1 MNNRKLC
8 NSTSSSELQRR
19 VISVAL
25 YRLIPARIVCY
36 RLRAMQFLLYPS
48 PSTSYLDSTT
58 IHNRSVV
65 VANIDPISASRV
77 ERRESIDAENKK
89 EREREKRKGRGKN
102 FHGSELSRLEVEA
115 KRQRNETVAIGAIY
129 AISRCQP
136 APVFLSLIDRP
147 PREKA

>member
-1 MNNRKLC
+1 MRK
-8 NSTSSSELQRR
+8 
-19 VISVAL
+19 I
-25 YRLIPARIVCY
+25 
-36 RLRAMQFLLYPS
+36 
-48 PSTSYLDSTT
+48 
-58 IHNRSVV
+58 
-65 VANIDPISASRV
+65 
-77 ERRESIDAENKK
+77 KK
-89 EREREKRKGRGKN
+89 KGRGKKEKEN

>member
-58 IHNRSVV
+58 IHNLLSSQISIRFLPLVSRGENRSMRK
-65 VANIDPISASRV
+65 I
-77 ERRESIDAENKK
+77 KK
-89 EREREKRKGRGKN
+89 KGRGKKEKEN

>member
-1 MNNRKLC
+1 MRK
-8 NSTSSSELQRR
+8 
-19 VISVAL
+19 I
-25 YRLIPARIVCY
+25 
-36 RLRAMQFLLYPS
+36 
-48 PSTSYLDSTT
+48 
-58 IHNRSVV
+58 
-65 VANIDPISASRV
+65 
-77 ERRESIDAENKK
+77 KK
-89 EREREKRKGRGKN
+89 KGRGGGGKKEKEN